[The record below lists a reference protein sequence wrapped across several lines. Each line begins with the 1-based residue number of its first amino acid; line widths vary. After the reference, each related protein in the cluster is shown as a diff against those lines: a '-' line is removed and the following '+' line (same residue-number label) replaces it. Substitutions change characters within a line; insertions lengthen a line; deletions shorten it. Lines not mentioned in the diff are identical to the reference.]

1 MLFLFLCAFLIVY
14 MILSKCCLTQDRLIM
29 FLWHIQRTLIK
40 SFASCVYLVPLISQW
55 SSSLKASK
63 RHEAQDRLSFFLYR
77 QKVKRCVSVDK
88 ADWIW
93 KETPVILWGI
103 MLYSNWY
110 NRIWLVKKNYRFFF
124 NNFVSNFVVEKVR
137 LVMICI
143 LAGQRGKMRTSS
155 LNFFRFLSIVS
166 MRKWQTSLETFKW
179 FRNIKHLLW
188 CRIL

>member
-1 MLFLFLCAFLIVY
+1 
-14 MILSKCCLTQDRLIM
+14 
-29 FLWHIQRTLIK
+29 
-40 SFASCVYLVPLISQW
+40 
-55 SSSLKASK
+55 
-63 RHEAQDRLSFFLYR
+63 
-77 QKVKRCVSVDK
+77 
-88 ADWIW
+88 
-93 KETPVILWGI
+93 
-103 MLYSNWY
+103 
-110 NRIWLVKKNYRFFF
+110 
-124 NNFVSNFVVEKVR
+124 VEKVR